1 MELAVVRS
9 TIDVERCVSVLKDL
23 DLMDVLVSEVCIFLL
38 LYHLFSLHSSLSF
51 SASLD
56 NLYGM

>member
-1 MELAVVRS
+1 MELVVVRS
-9 TIDVERCVSVLKDL
+9 TIDVERSVSVLKDL
-23 DLMDVLVSEVCIFLL
+23 DLMDVPVSEVCIFLL

-56 NLYGM
+56 TL